1 MRNSKIRKKTKRPK
15 LNEEDILCLSRL
27 LGVKNDEEFVIFPSK
42 YRPLKTTLR
51 KINHV
56 YTYDKDVYLLLGSL
70 KDDMKFSKDKFGNNV
85 LDTKTNNIKYVPAIM
100 IDIDS
105 HRFGLNRQKAE
116 IIKDTLVY
124 RLESDY
130 KTNIV
135 PDEISYTGRGLQ
147 LFYNVNEY
155 AKGKKNILSLAKDFR
170 SLIVGE
176 IEKILEDFNKFFM
189 ETGQR
194 VELEIDNSTSMKRQL
209 FRCPGFVNTKS
220 GQEAHFIFHQERER
234 RIVMG
239 PAIKELKEEL
249 GIKPTGKK
257 FVKFKKDR
265 KFNSVRELHDK
276 REEDT
281 IAHLLRYGK
290 GVRHKCYIN
299 LITIKLN
306 RGDNEN
312 DIVKSLLTLDSK
324 IDEPYFKDKAEVE
337 ANIQNV
343 KEYWKV
349 NFDGEIRVSNEN
361 MQDFLGISD
370 EDLAKYSWRTFGQS
384 RSVNK
389 SAGINKYDRVMEL
402 FRNGVCVSQI
412 AKEVCCSRT
421 TVYKY
426 VGMHELKVKELRAIL
441 LASMFDNKELFSKEL
456 ALVKGPL
463 YIDNLNRAKLN
474 TFKKDTH
481 KTYKKIE

>member
-27 LGVKNDEEFVIFPSK
+27 LGVKNNEEFVIFPSK

-56 YTYDKDVYLLLGSL
+56 YTYNKDVYLLLGSL
-70 KDDMKFSKDKFGNNV
+70 KDDMKFTKDKFGNNI

-124 RLESDY
+124 RLRNDY

-155 AKGKKNILSLAKDFR
+155 AKGKKNILSLAKDFK

-194 VELEIDNSTSMKRQL
+194 VELEIDNLTSMKRQL

-239 PAIKELKEEL
+239 PAIKELKEEI
-249 GIKPTGKK
+249 GIKPTGRK
-257 FVKFKKDR
+257 FVKFKKDK
-265 KFNSVRELHDK
+265 KFNSVKELHDK

-290 GVRHKCYIN
+290 GVRHKCYMN

-306 RGDNEN
+306 RGDDEN

-337 ANIQNV
+337 ANVQNI
-343 KEYWKV
+343 KEYWRVK
-349 NFDGEIRVSNEN
+349 FDGIIKVSNEG
-361 MQDFLGISD
+361 MQEFLGVSD
-370 EDLAKYSWRTFGQS
+370 EDLTKYDWKTFGQGK
-384 RSVNK
+384 NK
-389 SAGINKYDRVMEL
+389 ESSAKTNKYDKTIEL
-402 FRNGVCVSQI
+402 YENGVSVTQI
-412 AKEVCCSRT
+412 AKEVGCSRT
-421 TVYKY
+421 TIYKY
-426 VGMHELKVKELRAIL
+426 ISLFELRRKELRGIL